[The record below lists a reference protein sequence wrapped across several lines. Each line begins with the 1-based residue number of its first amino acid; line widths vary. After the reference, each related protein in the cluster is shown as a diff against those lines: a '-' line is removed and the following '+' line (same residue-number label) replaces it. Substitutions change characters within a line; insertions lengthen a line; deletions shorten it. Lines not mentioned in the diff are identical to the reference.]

1 MLTSTRLFWMDA
13 TRGGEETTVGMKRP
27 EADRCERVTEPSE
40 FGQRM
45 TMGVLTI
52 WEPKPLRNEKMCQLW
67 EGGGSEFNNKSTSG

>member
-1 MLTSTRLFWMDA
+1 MIRMLTSTRLFWMDA
-13 TRGGEETTVGMKRP
+13 TRGGDETTVGMKRP

-52 WEPKPLRNEKMCQLW
+52 
-67 EGGGSEFNNKSTSG
+67 